1 MTLHEAIIQVL
12 TEEGRALDL
21 EEIAAIINR
30 KKLYVRKKDS
40 NPLEAFQVR
49 LRVISKNYRH
59 LFIYED
65 DKVSLNKDVY

>member
-1 MTLHEAIIQVL
+1 MNK
-12 TEEGRALDL
+12 EGRALDF

-30 KKLYVRKKDS
+30 IKLYFRKKDNNS
-40 NPLEAFQVR
+40 LEAFQVR

-65 DKVSLNKDVY
+65 DKVSLNKDTYSEHFIIAYSF

>member
-30 KKLYVRKKDS
+30 KKLYVRKKDN

>member
-30 KKLYVRKKDS
+30 KKLYVRKKDN

-49 LRVISKNYRH
+49 LRVISKKYRH

>member
-30 KKLYVRKKDS
+30 KKLYVRKKDN

-65 DKVSLNKDVY
+65 DKVSLNKDFY